1 MVGLSDYT
9 GYDYISDDNLTEDEK
24 ASIKLLP
31 NGNPVCTHRS
41 GVYMGLF
48 DKGTYK
54 VEGTD
59 SYVWL
64 LFEEWENENIAELLG
79 EKV

>member
-1 MVGLSDYT
+1 MVELNNYV
-9 GYDYISDDNLTEDEK
+9 GYDYSLDDNLTEEEK

-31 NGNPVCTHRS
+31 NGNPVCTHTS

-48 DKGTYK
+48 DKGTYE

-64 LFEEWENENIAELLG
+64 LFEEWETENIDELLK